1 MYARNLPESY
11 GLEPDG
17 DGGIVVS
24 ITMYVK
30 TKIVK
35 QTGDLH
41 RLPSCLRTR
50 PIERPA
56 DYLLEEELM
65 AKMPGCLL
73 ADLHPNGTVRIVFIA
88 SNGGGNET
96 PFTAKNLDAAEVIF
110 MTCGLTPIRAAEIR
124 AELER
129 NSLASVRTSMDD
141 AVAAKFRHPRGPR
154 WRSSD

>member
-11 GLEPDG
+11 GPEPDG

-24 ITMYVK
+24 IIMYVK

-35 QTGDLH
+35 HTGDLH
-41 RLPSCLRTR
+41 RLQSCLRTR

-56 DYLLEEELM
+56 DYLLEEEVM

-73 ADLHPNGTVRIVFIA
+73 ADSHPNGTVRIVFIA

-96 PFTAKNLDAAEVIF
+96 PFPAKNLDAAEVIF

-129 NSLASVRTSMDD
+129 DRVASVRTSIDD
-141 AVAAKFRHPRGPR
+141 AVAAKFRYPRGPL